1 MAGDLQQ
8 TVERLRAKMLVVSD
22 RFSLVC
28 GDRDRAL
35 ARVAELEAELENS
48 RKLAGKLQQEVE
60 FLKIATTIAPE
71 RKDVEQ
77 TRALL
82 AELIREIDK
91 CIADLKE

>member
-1 MAGDLQQ
+1 MASDLQQ
-8 TVERLRAKMLVVSD
+8 TVDRLRAKMLVVSD

-28 GDRDRAL
+28 AERDRAL
-35 ARVAELEAELENS
+35 ERIAGLEQELERSRSRVSKLE
-48 RKLAGKLQQEVE
+48 QEVE
-60 FLKIATTIAPE
+60 FLKIATTIAPD

-82 AELIREIDK
+82 AGLVREIDK

>member
-1 MAGDLQQ
+1 
-8 TVERLRAKMLVVSD
+8 
-22 RFSLVC
+22 VC
-28 GDRDRAL
+28 GERDRAL
-35 ARVAELEAELENS
+35 ARVAELEAELESS

>member
-1 MAGDLQQ
+1 M
-8 TVERLRAKMLVVSD
+8 
-22 RFSLVC
+22 
-28 GDRDRAL
+28 

>member
-22 RFSLVC
+22 GCSLVC
-28 GDRDRAL
+28 GERDRAL